1 MLILMQRGG
10 KWDRERF
17 MTNEQYGRR
26 LYPEDGVPII
36 VEHPL
41 DVIVS
46 KGSPATLNCAAKPP
60 GAQITWYKDGQPVT
74 TNKDQ
79 VNSHRIILDTGAL
92 FLLKVSSGKNGRDGD
107 SGSYHCVARNEHGEA
122 QSREGTLK
130 IAMLRDD
137 FRTRPRTVQA
147 LSGDKAVLECSP
159 PRGFPEPVVEHSDSG
174 TYQCV
179 ATNMVG
185 ERVSNPA
192 RLSVYEKPKFLGDYV
207 CYARNPAGSIES
219 SARLKVQAP
228 PTFQTKPTDQVVA
241 HGSIATFDCI
251 PVGQP
256 TPAYFWSKEGQQN
269 LLFPGHVS
277 ADGRIKVSSSGTLT
291 ISDVRPQDEGA
302 YVCAAMNSA
311 GSSLSKALLKLSAK
325 GMLLSFTVSFCVV
338 FPNGLRRRLRLC
350 SLEALSYEYAVSF
363 WVFLF

>member
-1 MLILMQRGG
+1 MRH
-10 KWDRERF
+10 
-17 MTNEQYGRR
+17 
-26 LYPEDGVPII
+26 PEDGVPII

-60 GAQITWYKDGQPVT
+60 GARITWYKDGQPVT

-92 FLLKVSSGKNGRDGD
+92 FLLKVNSVILKQQALIEFLGKNGKDGD

-137 FRTRPRTVQA
+137 FRTRPRTVQ
-147 LSGDKAVLECSP
+147 
-159 PRGFPEPVVEHSDSG
+159 VEHSDSG

-192 RLSVYEKPKFLGDYV
+192 RLSVYEKPKFLQEPKDV
-207 CYARNPAGSIES
+207 TVDVGSSVLFDCRVSGEPQPQIS
-219 SARLKVQAP
+219 WKKKNDQMPAP
-228 PTFQTKPTDQVVA
+228 PTFQTKPTDQIVA
-241 HGSIATFDCI
+241 PGSTATFDCI

-291 ISDVRPQDEGA
+291 ISDVRPPDEGA

-325 GMLLSFTVSFCVV
+325 GMLLSFTVSLCVFV
-338 FPNGLRRRLRLC
+338 SGLHRRLRLC
-350 SLEALSYEYAVSF
+350 SLEAISYEYAVSF
-363 WVFLF
+363 